1 LTNPELDDL
10 DRDAL
15 INVFMGQPISLSDMP
30 ANMQSGNFLGFVEGW
45 RFQASYNELAVTLLV
60 SPLPFSLQAMEWQDV
75 SVAETFKTL
84 SPTLDYADALVV
96 N

>member
-1 LTNPELDDL
+1 
-10 DRDAL
+10 
-15 INVFMGQPISLSDMP
+15 
-30 ANMQSGNFLGFVEGW
+30 
-45 RFQASYNELAVTLLV
+45 VTLLV

-75 SVAETFKTL
+75 SVAETFNTL